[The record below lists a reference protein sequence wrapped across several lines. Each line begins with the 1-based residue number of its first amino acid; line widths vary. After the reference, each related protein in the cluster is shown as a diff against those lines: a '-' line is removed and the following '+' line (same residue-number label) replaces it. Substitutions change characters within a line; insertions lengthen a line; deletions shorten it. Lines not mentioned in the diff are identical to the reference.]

1 MINRRWL
8 LVAALAIAVVQ
19 ISFLVSMIA
28 GRSAILRSGQEILL
42 EVRPID
48 PRDLL
53 RGDYV
58 ILGYN
63 ISSIPADLFAE
74 RPAEDEEGEDRVIF
88 VRLKA
93 DDDGL
98 WEPIAARY
106 GEKPQPEAAEGEID
120 IKGSASA
127 TWFEGTISVDVLYGI
142 ERFYVPEGEGKA
154 IENDLRE
161 RPFHMRVAVAKDGS
175 AQIKAFMDGDRTL
188 YAEPLY

>member
-8 LVAALAIAVVQ
+8 LVAALAVAVVQ
-19 ISFLVSMIA
+19 IGFLVSMIA
-28 GRSAILRSGQEILL
+28 GRSAILRSGQEVLL

-63 ISSIPADLFAE
+63 ISSIPTELFAE
-74 RPAEDEEGEDRVIF
+74 KPSEDEEGEGRVIY

-93 DDDGL
+93 DADGL

-106 GEKPQPEAAEGEID
+106 DEKPDPEATEGEVD
-120 IKGSASA
+120 IRGSA
-127 TWFEGTISVDVLYGI
+127 TWFESTASVDVLYGI

-161 RPFHMRVAVAKDGS
+161 RPFRMRVAVAEDGS
-175 AQIKAFMDGDRTL
+175 AQIKAFMDGDTIL